1 MGGDLGTFL
10 ISQTGYA
17 AINAPLDISSCTQ
30 PHIFVIPFAA
40 PYQTGCLAPLP
51 DAPSPAA
58 LAGSGSGLRQAHC
71 APLAGTHHAING
83 KIAPTTALLIRWEK
97 FSQMAKFTHKN
108 EW

>member
-1 MGGDLGTFL
+1 MGGDLGAFL
-10 ISQTGYA
+10 ISQTRYA

-51 DAPSPAA
+51 DAPAPAA
-58 LAGSGSGLRQAHC
+58 LAGSGSGLRQAHGV
-71 APLAGTHHAING
+71 ALAGTHHAING

-97 FSQMAKFTHKN
+97 FSQTTKLTHKN

>member
-1 MGGDLGTFL
+1 MGGDLGAFL
-10 ISQTGYA
+10 ISQTRYA

-51 DAPSPAA
+51 DAPAPAA

-71 APLAGTHHAING
+71 VALAGTHHAING
-83 KIAPTTALLIRWEK
+83 KIAPTTALLIR
-97 FSQMAKFTHKN
+97 
-108 EW
+108 